1 MRPRGRIY
9 RVNCEVTD
17 LVKDGENFVV
27 IYVNNNRHADA
38 VPTVNTDWWN
48 YGGITRDVELVEVP
62 KVFLEDYFLQLK
74 KGSQNELAGWVKVD
88 GGSRAITVRI
98 PELKL
103 EENSDGCKWPRGDRV
118 TVSGLSLW
126 SPENPKLYDVEFD
139 AADEVVRDQI
149 GFRTIEVS
157 GEDILLNGKPIFLRG
172 VSVHEEAPYRSG

>member
-9 RVNCEVTD
+9 GYNCEVTD

-74 KGSQNELAGWVKVD
+74 KGSQNELAGWVKMD
-88 GGSRAITVRI
+88 GGSRPVTVRI

-103 EENSDGCKWPRGDRV
+103 EKQIQTDANGRGEIARDGVGAE
-118 TVSGLSLW
+118 L
-126 SPENPKLYDVEFD
+126 
-139 AADEVVRDQI
+139 VVA
-149 GFRTIEVS
+149 
-157 GEDILLNGKPIFLRG
+157 GE
-172 VSVHEEAPYRSG
+172 SEAI